1 MALLSW
7 RVVPAW
13 ALSTARIA
21 TQRACAPSGLMTPC
35 PRISSPV
42 PYSQPRAV
50 LGMQAVV
57 AFGKVSWQQCAV
69 VAIAKPGVRR
79 CQATT
84 FHHGAHIGRWPRP
97 TYDTDDDA
105 RSRACSLSSQSQ
117 SAGRTLIWGR
127 TKAASTL
134 SQTPRPNLIWNI
146 PRVPCPG
153 IAWAASR
160 RTWSHGYMVEAT
172 RSFQEGPMQR
182 DCRD

>member
-117 SAGRTLIWGR
+117 SALPERRPYPHMGQDQGREHTEPDAK
-127 TKAASTL
+127 TKSYLEHTAGAL
-134 SQTPRPNLIWNI
+134 SRHRLGCFDKDLEPP
-146 PRVPCPG
+146 VYG
-153 IAWAASR
+153 
-160 RTWSHGYMVEAT
+160 
-172 RSFQEGPMQR
+172 
-182 DCRD
+182 